1 MEKYQKFSLKYRSLN
16 KLRITVK
23 KNLKLSNVF
32 NENECLNI
40 LLL

>member
-16 KLRITVK
+16 KLRIK
-23 KNLKLSNVF
+23 KNLQLSNVF